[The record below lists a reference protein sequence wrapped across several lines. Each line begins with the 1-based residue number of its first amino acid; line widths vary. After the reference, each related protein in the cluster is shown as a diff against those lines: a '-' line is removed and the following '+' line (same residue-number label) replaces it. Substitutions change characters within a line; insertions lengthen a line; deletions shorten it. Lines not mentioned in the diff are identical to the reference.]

1 MPKNKNLDIT
11 KEKDL
16 EKILKGVES
25 QDNKQRKRHAW
36 IAHNCLYE
44 NQKAYVE
51 KKIQEIYPSTHSKF
65 RIGDVLLTK
74 KVVMKKAKAYRK
86 DPKRDTGNKKENTLL
101 EEIYDESNFNETMKE
116 LDRIVQLHKYG
127 CIWTKHINPEEEGED
142 GKYHFQAL
150 SPFEFDLVRD
160 EVTGEPLIFILS
172 YPGRETTQG
181 TRFSDG
187 IEEVTSESQA
197 DTSAEVIHYSIW
209 SKESFVKVKRT
220 LTTLGDG
227 KVEVKVEILKDPE
240 NPNNENE
247 IETLPIVYVQK
258 SSSVDYPL
266 PSNLADQ
273 TINWNVAFSDYKT
286 ASAAQGHGILLY
298 YYPDGMKDKKKI
310 IHTGM
315 HTAIDCPQGKKKD
328 DPGTDAKYINANP
341 NLSDQLDG
349 LKFEAVNILDDHG
362 IKGGE
367 ALNKST
373 SAEFTSA
380 LDRIVSN
387 ADVEEIVVD
396 HQTCYMKAEQEQF
409 SVIRAHEDAKENKI
423 FSQESTLSVVY
434 PKPTVM
440 ISDSETLDNI
450 KKRQDLFI
458 DFPWQRHQI
467 MDPNLTDK
475 QAQERHKE
483 IVAARKTD
491 IEEMNGLF
499 SQEDEDGKKEEDST
513 EE

>member
-1 MPKNKNLDIT
+1 MPKNKSLDIT
-11 KEKDL
+11 DVKDL
-16 EKILKGVES
+16 TKILKGVES
-25 QDNKQRKRHAW
+25 TDNKARKRHAW

-44 NQKAYVE
+44 NQKAYV
-51 KKIQEIYPSTHSKF
+51 KKEVQKIYPSTYSKF
-65 RIGDVLLTK
+65 RIADILLTK

-86 DPKRDTGNKKENTLL
+86 DPKRDTGNSKENKEL
-101 EEIYDESNFNETMKE
+101 ERIYDESNFNETMKE

-172 YPGRETTQG
+172 YPGRETTNG

-209 SKESFVKVKRT
+209 SKENFVKVRRT
-220 LTTLGDG
+220 VISQGDSSA
-227 KVEVKVEILKDPE
+227 EVKVEIIVDPE
-240 NPNNENE
+240 NKENENE
-247 IETLPIVYVQK
+247 IGRLPIVYVQK

-286 ASAAQGHGILLY
+286 ASAAQGHGVLLY

-315 HTAIDCPQGKKKD
+315 HTAIDCPQGKKKE

-409 SVIRAHEDAKENKI
+409 SVIRAHEDAKENRV
-423 FSQESTLSVVY
+423 FREESVLSIVY

-450 KKRQDLFI
+450 EKRQRLFI

-475 QAQERHKE
+475 QAQKRHKE
-483 IVAARKTD
+483 IIEARKKD
-491 IEEMNGLF
+491 LEEMNGLF
-499 SQEDEDGKKEEDST
+499 SQEDNDENEEEET